1 MQTKKKKLKA
11 TKSQKPNPKFIFVVG
26 GVMSGVGKG
35 ISTASI
41 GQILQAQGYNVT
53 AIKMDPYINVDAGT
67 MNPIEHG
74 EVFVTEDGDETD
86 QDLGNYERF
95 LGKNI
100 YRENY
105 MTTGRIYQTVINRE
119 RNLEYKGKCVQ
130 VVPHIP
136 MEIRDRIDKAVLKSN
151 AEIVTIEIG
160 GTVGEYENLLFL
172 EAARVM
178 KLYNPKDVLFVMV
191 SYLPV
196 PNMIGEMK
204 TKPTQHAVRN
214 LNSAG
219 IQPDFLIARSE
230 RPIDHA
236 RKEKLAIHCN
246 VAIEDVI
253 AAPDADSIYD
263 IPLNFEKEKMS
274 ERILAKLDL
283 PLRRKQIDNSAW
295 KKFVFATKN
304 PLKTVNIGI
313 VGKYFTTGDF
323 SLTDS
328 YISVIE
334 AVKHAGA
341 ANRCKVKLH
350 WLNAED
356 VEREGVKVLKG
367 LDGIIIPQGWG
378 GRGSEGKIAAI
389 RYCRENDV
397 PYFGLCYG
405 MQMAVIE
412 FARNVAGLK
421 GANSAEVDSKTP
433 HPVIHIMPGQEKLI
447 AEKGYGGT
455 IRLGGWPCLLKTGT
469 RLSEAYAKY
478 TKNKVVSERHRHRYE
493 FNNDYREQLEGLGLT
508 IAGTSPDNKIV
519 EAIELTGHRFFV
531 GVQFHP
537 EYISRPLTPHPLFA
551 AFVKACTEKPEKKT
565 KIKAKSPKRLALV
578 KA

>member
-1 MQTKKKKLKA
+1 MQKAKNKIITKKKIVV
-11 TKSQKPNPKFIFVVG
+11 NPKFIFVVG

-41 GQILQAQGYNVT
+41 GQILQARGYNVS

-100 YRENY
+100 YKENY

-136 MEIRDRIDKAVLKSN
+136 MEIRRRIDSALEKSG
-151 AEIVTIEIG
+151 AEIMTIEIG

-178 KLYNPKDVLFVMV
+178 KLYNPKDVLFVIV

-196 PNMIGEMK
+196 PSKIGEMK
-204 TKPTQHAVRN
+204 TKPTQHAVRS

-230 RPIDHA
+230 QPIDKA

-253 AAPDADSIYD
+253 AAPDVYSIYD
-263 IPLNFEKEKMS
+263 VPVNFEKENLS
-274 ERILAKLDL
+274 QHILEKLNL
-283 PLRRKQIDNSAW
+283 PLRRQNPENSAW
-295 KKFVFATKN
+295 KKFVSATKN
-304 PLKTVNIGI
+304 QNRKVNIGI
-313 VGKYFTTGDF
+313 VGKYFATGDF

-334 AVKHAGA
+334 AVKHAAA
-341 ANRCKVKLH
+341 ANKCKVNLH
-350 WLNAED
+350 WLSAED
-356 VEREGVKVLKG
+356 VEKKG
-367 LDGIIIPQGWG
+367 TSVFKGMDGLIVPQGWG
-378 GRGSEGKIAAI
+378 KRGSEGKIKTI
-389 RYCRENDV
+389 KYCRENKI

-421 GANSAEVDSKTP
+421 LANSAEVDPKTSD
-433 HPVIHIMPGQEKLI
+433 PVIHIMPGQEKLI

-455 IRLGGWPCLLKTGT
+455 IRLGGWPCLLRPGT
-469 RLSEAYAKY
+469 RLATAYARY
-478 TKNKVVSERHRHRYE
+478 TKNKIVSERHRHRYE
-493 FNNDYREQLEGLGLT
+493 FNNDYRSSFESLGLV
-508 IAGTSPDNKIV
+508 ISGTSPDGQIV
-519 EAIELTGHRFFV
+519 EAIELKNHPFFV

-537 EYISRPLTPHPLFA
+537 EYISRPLSPHPLFV
-551 AFVKACTEKPEKKT
+551 AFVKACLGDKE
-565 KIKAKSPKRLALV
+565 
-578 KA
+578 

>member
-1 MQTKKKKLKA
+1 MQKAKNKIITKKKIVV
-11 TKSQKPNPKFIFVVG
+11 NPKFIFVVG

-41 GQILQAQGYNVT
+41 GQILQARGYNVS

-100 YRENY
+100 YKENY

-136 MEIRDRIDKAVLKSN
+136 MEIRRRIDSALEKSG
-151 AEIVTIEIG
+151 AEIMTIEIG

-178 KLYNPKDVLFVMV
+178 KLYNPKDVLFVIV

-196 PNMIGEMK
+196 PSKIGEMK
-204 TKPTQHAVRN
+204 TKPTQHAVRS

-230 RPIDHA
+230 QPIDKA

-263 IPLNFEKEKMS
+263 IPLNFEKENLS
-274 ERILAKLDL
+274 QHILEKLNL
-283 PLRRKQIDNSAW
+283 PLRRQNPENSAW
-295 KKFVFATKN
+295 KKFVSATKN
-304 PLKTVNIGI
+304 QNRKVNIGI
-313 VGKYFTTGDF
+313 VGKYFATGDF

-334 AVKHAGA
+334 AVKHAAA
-341 ANRCKVKLH
+341 ANKCKVNLH
-350 WLNAED
+350 WLSAED
-356 VEREGVKVLKG
+356 VEKKG
-367 LDGIIIPQGWG
+367 TSVFKGMDGLIVPQGWG
-378 GRGSEGKIAAI
+378 KRGSEGKIKTI
-389 RYCRENDV
+389 KYCRENKI

-421 GANSAEVDSKTP
+421 LANSAEVDPKTSD
-433 HPVIHIMPGQEKLI
+433 PVIHIMPGQEKLI

-455 IRLGGWPCLLKTGT
+455 IRLGGWPCLLRPGT
-469 RLSEAYAKY
+469 RLATAYARY
-478 TKNKVVSERHRHRYE
+478 TKNKIVSERHRHRYE
-493 FNNDYREQLEGLGLT
+493 FNNDYRSSFESLGLV
-508 IAGTSPDNKIV
+508 ISGTSPDGQIV
-519 EAIELTGHRFFV
+519 EAIELKNHPFFV

-537 EYISRPLTPHPLFA
+537 EYISRPLSPHPLFV
-551 AFVKACTEKPEKKT
+551 AFVKACLGDKE
-565 KIKAKSPKRLALV
+565 
-578 KA
+578 

>member
-1 MQTKKKKLKA
+1 MPKSKKVTVTKKKVKI
-11 TKSQKPNPKFIFVVG
+11 TKTEPANTKYIFVVG

-35 ISTASI
+35 VTAASI
-41 GQILQAQGYNVT
+41 GQILQSRGYKVS

-95 LGKNI
+95 LNTNI
-100 YRENY
+100 YKINY
-105 MTTGRIYQTVINRE
+105 MTTGRIYQSVINKE

-136 MEIRDRIDKAVLKSN
+136 MEICDRINKAVDKTG
-151 AEIVTIEIG
+151 AEIMIIEIG

-172 EAARVM
+172 EAARMM
-178 KLYNPKDVLFVMV
+178 KFYHPKDVLTVMV

-214 LNSAG
+214 LQGAG
-219 IQPDFLIARSE
+219 IQPDMIVARSD
-230 RPIDHA
+230 RPLDAH
-236 RKEKLAIHCN
+236 RKEKLAFNCN
-246 VAIEDVI
+246 IAIEDVI
-253 AAPDADSIYD
+253 SAPDADSIYD
-263 IPLNFEKEKMS
+263 IPLNFEKDNIS
-274 ERILAKLDL
+274 QRILEKFGLPVKPAKNEAW
-283 PLRRKQIDNSAW
+283 RKMVSTI
-295 KKFVFATKN
+295 KHPKHEIE
-304 PLKTVNIGI
+304 IGI
-313 VGKYFTTGDF
+313 VGKYFATGDF

-341 ANRCKVKLH
+341 ANSCKVKLH
-350 WLNAED
+350 WISAEE
-356 VEREGVKVLKG
+356 VEKEGVKILKG
-367 LDGIIIPQGWG
+367 LDGIIVPQGWG
-378 GRGSEGKIAAI
+378 SRGSEGKIATI
-389 RYCRENDV
+389 KYCREHGV

-412 FARNVAGLK
+412 FARHVAGLK
-421 GANSAEVDSKTP
+421 DANSAECDAKTKN
-433 HPVIHIMPGQEKLI
+433 PVIHIMPGQEKII

-455 IRLGGWPCLLKTGT
+455 IRLGGWPCLLQKDTH
-469 RLSEAYAKY
+469 LAKAYGRY
-478 TKNKVVSERHRHRYE
+478 TKNSVITERHRHRYE
-493 FNNDYREQLEGLGLT
+493 FNNDYRSMFENLGLI
-508 IAGTSPDNKIV
+508 IAGTSPDGQIV
-519 EAIELTGHRFFV
+519 EAVEIKNHPFFI

-537 EYISRPLTPHPLFA
+537 EYISRPLAPHPLFVE
-551 AFVKACTEKPEKKT
+551 FVKVCLNGYKK
-565 KIKAKSPKRLALV
+565 
-578 KA
+578 